1 MTKIFVKEK
10 RIEDVKVILS
20 SLSPNIEQIARNDGD
35 KHKISESR
43 SNIDEIIRIKST
55 QDPFKFISQG
65 KQEKDNANSK
75 IKQMAKNKLKPEFKM
90 YRQGDILFKK
100 ITALPAHLK
109 EKPDNIV
116 AGGEGSAHTHLLVNG
131 DLFQLGNS
139 DPKLYIKTHENTRLI
154 HEEHLPIRLESGI
167 YEVVRQREYLGPG
180 LMKKEKIVRYV
191 SD

>member
-116 AGGEGSAHTHLLVNG
+116 AGGEGAAHAHMLVNG

-139 DPKLYIKTHENTRLI
+139 DPKLYIRTHDNSRLI
-154 HEEHLPIRLESGI
+154 HEEHLPIRLEPGV
-167 YEVVRQREYLGPG
+167 YEVIRQREYLGPG
-180 LMKKEKIVRYV
+180 LMKKERIVRYV